1 MSYTAEFGE
10 GLVNEDEGDK
20 DGEDLLGEA
29 GDEAHQEA
37 ALYRYHQHDDDNEPH
52 PDPHSTYD
60 VLDVP
65 RLTELAEN
73 VTHTKCF
80 IQKTV
85 HDGVPFLAALFKLCL
100 NGSL

>member
-73 VTHTKCF
+73 VTHT
-80 IQKTV
+80 QNV
-85 HDGVPFLAALFKLCL
+85 SFKKLSMMAFRSLLPYL
-100 NGSL
+100 NYA